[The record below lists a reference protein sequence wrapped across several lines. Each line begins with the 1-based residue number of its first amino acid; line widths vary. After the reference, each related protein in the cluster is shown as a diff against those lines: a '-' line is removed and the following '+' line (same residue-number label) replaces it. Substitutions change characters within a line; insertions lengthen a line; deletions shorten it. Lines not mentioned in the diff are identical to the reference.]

1 MLSCKNSFFSYSNK
15 IKIIVF
21 YSLILLNFA
30 HLSRRLKETG
40 DGTKIVMS
48 TVIIKDKTF
57 KINIPANE
65 INKAVG
71 EVAHRINIELKDKR
85 PLFLA
90 VLNGAFMFASDLMK
104 KLTINCEISFVK
116 VSSYQGTSTSGSVKQ
131 LIGLNEDIKGRTVV
145 IVEDIVDTGL
155 TIESLVKQLET
166 LEPAEIKVATLLYK
180 PEAYRKRIELD
191 YVAIV
196 VPNDFLMGYG
206 LDYDGLGRNLP
217 DIYVLDN

>member
-1 MLSCKNSFFSYSNK
+1 
-15 IKIIVF
+15 
-21 YSLILLNFA
+21 
-30 HLSRRLKETG
+30 
-40 DGTKIVMS
+40 MS
-48 TVIIKDKTF
+48 KVTLKDKTF
-57 KINIPANE
+57 RVNIPASE

-71 EVAHRINIELKDKR
+71 EIAHRINIELKDKK

-90 VLNGAFMFASDLMK
+90 VLNGSFMFASDLMK
-104 KLTINCEISFVK
+104 KITIDCEISFVK
-116 VSSYQGTSTSGSVKQ
+116 VSSYHGTSTSGSVKE

-145 IVEDIVDTGL
+145 IIEDIVDTGL
-155 TIESLVKQLET
+155 TIEAVVKQLE
-166 LEPAEIKVATLLYK
+166 LMEPESIKIATLLYK

-196 VPNDFLMGYG
+196 VPNDFLVGYG